1 MNSPIFI
8 IGTERSGSNLL
19 RLMLNEH
26 PSISIPH
33 PPHILKEMAP
43 LEHLYGDLNRDAN
56 FRRLVADT
64 VRLVELH
71 FSPWDVAVDADLVF
85 KEAPGRDIYGVKAAI
100 YDQYCRAKG
109 KKRWGCK
116 STFVI
121 HYVDRVLRHHP
132 DARFIHLVRDGRDVA
147 VSAKKSVFNHFH
159 PHYVGRLWSAQ
170 QRTAMELAQK
180 LPPEGMLSVRY
191 EELLD
196 DPAGTLRR
204 ICGFLREDYSDA
216 LLRYHESLEAKTI
229 ADQSRSWENLSK
241 PVLKSNRAKYKSA
254 LSRDEIKAFELQSFA
269 ELKHYGYALE
279 NEETALRAAAQ
290 RGIGRPT
297 LFRYWIHEKSM
308 SAGQTL
314 KSLAEDR
321 NALIRLKKSLF
332 VLLLR
337 LTRGVQRET

>member
-1 MNSPIFI
+1 MTSPIFI

-43 LEHLYGDLNRDAN
+43 LERLYGDLNADQN
-56 FRRLVADT
+56 FRRLVHDT

-71 FSPWDVAVDADLVF
+71 FSPWDVPVDRDAVF
-85 KEAPGRDIYGVKAAI
+85 REAPGRDIYGIKAAI
-100 YDQYCRAKG
+100 YDQYRRAKG

-121 HYVDRVLRHHP
+121 HYVDKVLRHHA
-132 DARFIHLVRDGRDVA
+132 DAKFIHLVRDGRDVA

-159 PHYVGRLWSAQ
+159 PHYVGRLWGAQ
-170 QRTAMELAQK
+170 QRTAIDLGRK
-180 LPPEGMLSVRY
+180 LSPDRMVSVRY

-196 DPAGTLRR
+196 DPERVLRR
-204 ICGFLREDYSDA
+204 LCEFLREDYADA
-216 LLRYHESLEAKTI
+216 LLRYHESREAKTI

-254 LSRDEIKAFELQSFA
+254 LPADEIRAFERQA
-269 ELKHYGYALE
+269 YDELKHYGYVLE
-279 NEETALRAAAQ
+279 NDEAVLRVEAQ
-290 RGIGRPT
+290 RGLASVV
-297 LFRYWIHEKSM
+297 LFNYWAREKFM

-314 KSLAEDR
+314 KSLVEDR
-321 NALIRLKKSLF
+321 NALIRLKKDLF
-332 VLLLR
+332 VAWLR
-337 LTRGVQRET
+337 FSRALS